1 MNEPM
6 LRMMMDAI
14 DDDLLEEAQRPLPA
28 RRPALRWGTLAACL
42 CITAALLLA
51 QPWRADRADSAAGT
65 DNAAPSTAPAESS
78 AEPLSATLALPA
90 DAVRVSGYDTRTDD
104 AGAVTAVS
112 CTVAVDGCDYD
123 YAAVYAAEPL
133 PAPDGAMPSTSWE
146 VGSLTLL
153 LYDGGAVGWY
163 DAGAG
168 IQWYCVPWDGGEP
181 LVTAFSLMDA
191 QAYTVPTPPEGAEV
205 LGYDI
210 LYLDGMTVTEVS
222 FRFDGL
228 TWRYRMAATADVTE
242 NIPDISQLT
251 GGSETAESAVRWCAA
266 RLRWTEGGAGAV
278 IWKDVAPG
286 LTYGLTVDSGASE
299 TVLTDMARLVFVPAQ
314 EES

>member
-1 MNEPM
+1 
-6 LRMMMDAI
+6 
-14 DDDLLEEAQRPLPA
+14 
-28 RRPALRWGTLAACL
+28 
-42 CITAALLLA
+42 
-51 QPWRADRADSAAGT
+51 
-65 DNAAPSTAPAESS
+65 
-78 AEPLSATLALPA
+78 
-90 DAVRVSGYDTRTDD
+90 VRVSGYDTRTDD

-133 PAPDGAMPSTSWE
+133 PAPDGAMPSASWE

-222 FRFDGL
+222 FRSDGL

>member
-51 QPWRADRADSAAGT
+51 QPWRADRADSDART
-65 DNAAPSTAPAESS
+65 DNAAPSTAPGESS

-90 DAVRVSGYDTRTDD
+90 DAV
-104 AGAVTAVS
+104 
-112 CTVAVDGCDYD
+112 
-123 YAAVYAAEPL
+123 YAAEPL
-133 PAPDGAMPSTSWE
+133 PAPDGAMPSASWE
-146 VGSLTLL
+146 VGGLTLL

-210 LYLDGMTVTEVS
+210 FDLDGMTVTEVS
-222 FRFDGL
+222 FRSDGL

>member
-1 MNEPM
+1 M
-6 LRMMMDAI
+6 
-14 DDDLLEEAQRPLPA
+14 
-28 RRPALRWGTLAACL
+28 
-42 CITAALLLA
+42 
-51 QPWRADRADSAAGT
+51 
-65 DNAAPSTAPAESS
+65 ESS

-133 PAPDGAMPSTSWE
+133 PAPDGAMPSASWE
-146 VGSLTLL
+146 VGGLTLL

>member
-1 MNEPM
+1 M
-6 LRMMMDAI
+6 
-14 DDDLLEEAQRPLPA
+14 
-28 RRPALRWGTLAACL
+28 G
-42 CITAALLLA
+42 
-51 QPWRADRADSAAGT
+51 G
-65 DNAAPSTAPAESS
+65 
-78 AEPLSATLALPA
+78 
-90 DAVRVSGYDTRTDD
+90 
-104 AGAVTAVS
+104 
-112 CTVAVDGCDYD
+112 
-123 YAAVYAAEPL
+123 
-133 PAPDGAMPSTSWE
+133 
-146 VGSLTLL
+146 LTLL

>member
-1 MNEPM
+1 M
-6 LRMMMDAI
+6 
-14 DDDLLEEAQRPLPA
+14 
-28 RRPALRWGTLAACL
+28 
-42 CITAALLLA
+42 
-51 QPWRADRADSAAGT
+51 
-65 DNAAPSTAPAESS
+65 
-78 AEPLSATLALPA
+78 
-90 DAVRVSGYDTRTDD
+90 
-104 AGAVTAVS
+104 TAVS

-133 PAPDGAMPSTSWE
+133 PAPDGAMPSASWE

-222 FRFDGL
+222 FRSDGL